1 VQSVW
6 IAALCLISATLLAQD
21 IGPTGPGTEYAPCL
35 DGQAGTR
42 VYEGSQLV
50 SPDGRWRAYASVEA
64 RPDSTFGCS
73 NTSTLLVEGPGER
86 TFQIV
91 HTRRPEPYLQGN
103 GISPISWSPRGHLL
117 AVKLFHFQFMSD
129 AAAFGVLV
137 YDADR
142 KRAIEPD
149 LAKLFAQKYNKEE
162 CAFDIRDVLGFDSQN
177 RVLFSANDVIDPGDD
192 EPVPQT
198 RCVGGPSE
206 WALDIESNQLELV
219 KHLGAED
226 SQ

>member
-1 VQSVW
+1 
-6 IAALCLISATLLAQD
+6 
-21 IGPTGPGTEYAPCL
+21 
-35 DGQAGTR
+35 
-42 VYEGSQLV
+42 
-50 SPDGRWRAYASVEA
+50 
-64 RPDSTFGCS
+64 
-73 NTSTLLVEGPGER
+73 
-86 TFQIV
+86 
-91 HTRRPEPYLQGN
+91 
-103 GISPISWSPRGHLL
+103 
-117 AVKLFHFQFMSD
+117 MSD